1 MTPDTRRAFDVE
13 LRANEEADA
22 LIDWDRII
30 TALFSGGVTAS
41 SVFMFLIIMLSRGTL
56 LTRHG
61 HQEVVKTKEDRIAE
75 LELDR
80 DQWRISAENER
91 VRGDNLQV
99 RVSEEV
105 VPLIRVTNN
114 LLESI
119 RTVGGERNADKS

>member
-1 MTPDTRRAFDVE
+1 MTTDTQSALNARVRSDQ
-13 LRANEEADA
+13 EALE

-56 LTRHG
+56 LTRHS

-80 DQWRISAENER
+80 DQWRTSSENER
-91 VRGDNLQV
+91 VRGDSLQV

-105 VPLIRVTNN
+105 VPLLRVTNG

-119 RTVGGERNADKS
+119 RVVGGDRDGDKS